1 VKGIIFREFLDLVED
16 KFGLETVD
24 EIIQKSDLKSEGAY
38 TTTGTYDFSEML
50 QLITNLSEKTSISV
64 DDLLLIYGEHLFGV
78 FKKKYPEMINAYR
91 DPIELLSS
99 IENHIHVE
107 VIKLY
112 PDAELPTFSILEK
125 TSDTLVMLYK
135 SDRAL
140 HKLGLG
146 LMKQTFNHFQT
157 KVNIFTE
164 VIKPDGTEV
173 KFEMKIIDGSKSN

>member
-1 VKGIIFREFLDLVED
+1 MKGIIFREFLDLVED

-24 EIIQKSDLKSEGAY
+24 EIIQKSELKSEGAY
-38 TTTGTYDFSEML
+38 TTTGTYEFSEML
-50 QLITNLSEKTSISV
+50 QLISNLSQKTSISA

-78 FKKKYPEMINAYR
+78 FKKKYPQMINSYK

-112 PDAELPTFSILEK
+112 PDAELPSFQVIEK
-125 TSDTLVMLYK
+125 SEKSLIMLYK

-140 HKLGLG
+140 YKLGLG
-146 LMKQTFNHFQT
+146 LMNETFNHFQT

-173 KFEMKIIDGSKSN
+173 KFEMNILDDSESN